1 MTESDIEHIV
11 VRDNPAESRYESRV
25 GDEVAV
31 LEYERD
37 ADKHIALIHTEVPSA
52 LEGRGIASKIVR
64 FALDDAR
71 ARGLEVIP
79 ICPYVVSYLRR
90 HPDDLDVVAP
100 NARYRV
106 TNSKE

>member
-1 MTESDIEHIV
+1 MESDSEQIV
-11 VRDNPAESRYESRV
+11 IRDNPAESRYETRI
-25 GDEVAV
+25 GDAVAV

-37 ADKHIALIHTEVPSA
+37 AGNQIALIHTEVPSA
-52 LEGRGIASKIVR
+52 LEGRGIAGKIVR

-79 ICPYVVSYLRR
+79 VCPYVVSYLKR

-100 NARYRV
+100 NARPRV
-106 TNSKE
+106 TTPQE